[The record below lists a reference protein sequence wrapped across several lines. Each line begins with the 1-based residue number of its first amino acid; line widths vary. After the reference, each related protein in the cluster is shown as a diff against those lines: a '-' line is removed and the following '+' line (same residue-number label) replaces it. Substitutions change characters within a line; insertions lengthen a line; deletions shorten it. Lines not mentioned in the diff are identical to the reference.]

1 MQMGE
6 CRRVWGRGLLKLG
19 NLGILM
25 GSFVEENMG
34 SKGRG
39 GQSMYGWASENTV
52 YLNSEGCVQ

>member
-1 MQMGE
+1 MGE

-39 GQSMYGWASENTV
+39 
-52 YLNSEGCVQ
+52 